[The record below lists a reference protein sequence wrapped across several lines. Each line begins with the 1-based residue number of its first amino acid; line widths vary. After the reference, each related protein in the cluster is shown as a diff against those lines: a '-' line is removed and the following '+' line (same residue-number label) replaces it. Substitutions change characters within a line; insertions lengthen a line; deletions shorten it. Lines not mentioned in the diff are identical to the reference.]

1 MMEIM
6 KLPGKE
12 EYFNEVIE
20 SHMEEINEVIKNG
33 SVDKEKEIILKKL
46 ERINFFVSSPIQIS
60 LIINKGFIFSLF
72 HLLNLNLI
80 EEENNL
86 TEVLLN
92 NEFFIIKIVV
102 ESMLINLDV
111 VFSFTLDVSNDSF
124 IVFLL

>member
-102 ESMLINLDV
+102 ESISDISSSLINVL
-111 VFSFTLDVSNDSF
+111 FKINFRILINTF
-124 IVFLL
+124 